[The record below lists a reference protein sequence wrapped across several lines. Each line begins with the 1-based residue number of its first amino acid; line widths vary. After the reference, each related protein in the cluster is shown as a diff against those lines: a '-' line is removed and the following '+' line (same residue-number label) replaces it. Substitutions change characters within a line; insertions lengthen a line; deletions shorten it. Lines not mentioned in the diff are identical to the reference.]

1 MIDGSKRIE
10 YDAIDDRF
18 QFDWL
23 LHNRLCNTIDNH
35 NRKSLPNQFW
45 QPWQQVHVLQR
56 TKIYEYW
63 LKLLEADNNYQRS
76 SLSKASNCSNC
87 LGSGF
92 QTFVI
97 CRCVVVIY
105 VVHFVVIKSTI
116 GTVTYDLK
124 QHPQRHIHVF
134 RKDLS
139 PSVQLSVQTSVS
151 FSSFWHSA
159 SLRRWTVCWAN
170 ATNS

>member
-1 MIDGSKRIE
+1 M
-10 YDAIDDRF
+10 
-18 QFDWL
+18 
-23 LHNRLCNTIDNH
+23 CNTIDNH
-35 NRKSLPNQFW
+35 NRKLLPNQFW
-45 QPWQQVHVLQR
+45 QSWQQVLQR
-56 TKIYEYW
+56 TKINEYW

-76 SLSKASNCSNC
+76 LLSGASNCNNC
-87 LGSGF
+87 SGSGF

-139 PSVQLSVQTSVS
+139 LSVQLSVQTSVS
-151 FSSFWHSA
+151 FQAFGTQ
-159 SLRRWTVCWAN
+159 LV
-170 ATNS
+170 